1 MPPYRLQTGMSSAPA
16 LPARLR
22 RSRYLSWFG
31 HMGAVYLFHDLY
43 GYLMEMSPDIAEMI
57 ESFSDGVD
65 TDETIEYWR
74 GRLGDSDPRQFV
86 EILTAHAVLVDPTED
101 ESEG

>member
-1 MPPYRLQTGMSSAPA
+1 MSSAPA
-16 LPARLR
+16 IPARLR

-43 GYLMEMSPDIAEMI
+43 GYIMEMSPDIAEMI

-65 TDETIEYWR
+65 TVETAQYYK
-74 GRLGDSDPRQFV
+74 GRFGEADPMTFV
-86 EILTAHAVLVDPTED
+86 ETLRRGGDAYDCVSGDVSFSARA
-101 ESEG
+101 G